1 MLTGLQL
8 LDAAVRSGRPL
19 AELARSAM
27 VRLPQ
32 VLRNV
37 PVTHP
42 GGLAG
47 AAEVWAAVGA
57 VEAGFGERGRVVLR
71 GSGTEPLVRVMVEA
85 PTHAEAEA
93 AAAHLADVVAAA
105 IG

>member
-1 MLTGLQL
+1 MTALLL
-8 LDAAVRSGRPL
+8 LDAVVRSGRPL
-19 AELARSAM
+19 AELARAM
-27 VRLPQ
+27 QRLPQ

-37 PVTHP
+37 PVAHP

-47 AAEVWAAVGA
+47 AAQIWSEVELVQ
-57 VEAGFGERGRVVLR
+57 AGFGARGRVVLR

-93 AAAHLADVVAAA
+93 AAARLADAVAAA